1 MIESSYRRS
10 KVRDRPRSPR
20 FEIRDSRCGLRNP
33 LFTFIL
39 AVTCICALTTAADEL
54 RMTKIVF
61 RSMSPDTAPDSF
73 GAEPKTLTRAGD
85 KDWTLYR
92 VSNKYWRIEGAP
104 DPAGGI
110 HTLTITREPDAWVIN
125 LLDNTARHIIDPG
138 PTFFAR
144 LPIIST
150 LKSNGQ
156 PDPNKEFQ
164 DLEFGNEVRFFRL
177 HKARDLGR
185 RKVEEKDCNALAI
198 KSGAREVTLLLDP
211 DTSKPVEMDVTKDG
225 KPDFSIRYLSY
236 ETDLPFDPS
245 LFEPPQGLKITESK

>member
-1 MIESSYRRS
+1 MIESSYRCS

-20 FEIRDSRCGLRNP
+20 FEIRDSRCGLRNAP
-33 LFTFIL
+33 FTFIL

-54 RMTKIVF
+54 RMTRIVF
-61 RSMSPDTAPDSF
+61 RSMNPDPAPDSF
-73 GAEPKTLTRAGD
+73 GAQPK
-85 KDWTLYR
+85 TLYR
-92 VSNKYWRIEGAP
+92 VGDKYWRIEDAP
-104 DPAGGI
+104 DPARGI
-110 HTLTITREPDAWVIN
+110 HNLRITREPDAWVIN

-150 LKSNGQ
+150 LKPNGQ

-177 HKARDLGR
+177 HKARDLGL

>member
-1 MIESSYRRS
+1 M
-10 KVRDRPRSPR
+10 
-20 FEIRDSRCGLRNP
+20 
-33 LFTFIL
+33 
-39 AVTCICALTTAADEL
+39 AVADEL

-73 GAEPKTLTRAGD
+73 GAQPK
-85 KDWTLYR
+85 TLYR
-92 VSNKYWRIEGAP
+92 VSDKYWRIEEAP
-104 DPAGGI
+104 DPARGI
-110 HTLTITREPDAWVIN
+110 HNLRITREPDAWVIN

-150 LKSNGQ
+150 LKPNGQ
-156 PDPNKEFQ
+156 P
-164 DLEFGNEVRFFRL
+164 
-177 HKARDLGR
+177 
-185 RKVEEKDCNALAI
+185 DCNALAI

-211 DTSKPVEMDVTKDG
+211 DTSKPVEMDVRKDG

>member
-1 MIESSYRRS
+1 MIESSQNCFEVLIS
-10 KVRDRPRSPR
+10 WPPRTLKR
-20 FEIRDSRCGLRNP
+20 HTFLK
-33 LFTFIL
+33 LTFIL
-39 AVTCICALTTAADEL
+39 AITCVCALTTAADEL
-54 RMTKIVF
+54 GMTKIVF
-61 RSMSPDTAPDSF
+61 RNMRPDITPDSF
-73 GAEPKTLTRAGD
+73 GAQPK
-85 KDWTLYR
+85 TLYR
-92 VSNKYWRIEGAP
+92 VGDKYWRIEEAP

-110 HTLTITREPDAWVIN
+110 HTLRITREPDAWVIN

-144 LPIIST
+144 LPIILT
-150 LKSNGQ
+150 LKANGQ
-156 PDPNKEFQ
+156 ADPDKEFQ

-177 HKARDLGR
+177 HKARDLGL

-198 KSGAREVTLLLDP
+198 KSGGREATLLLDP
-211 DTSKPVEMDVTKDG
+211 DTGKPVEIEVTKDG